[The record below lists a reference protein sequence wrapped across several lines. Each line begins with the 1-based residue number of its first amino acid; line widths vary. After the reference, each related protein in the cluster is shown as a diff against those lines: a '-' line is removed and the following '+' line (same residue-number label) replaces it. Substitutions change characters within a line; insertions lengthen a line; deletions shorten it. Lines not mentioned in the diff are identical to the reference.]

1 MKDEEWGLTN
11 VLLWTAVLNE
21 FDLIEQELIAGTTK
35 ACFARELKGWPP
47 TTATDFINVIRGE
60 FVSQYPTATE
70 AFDNACSQSG
80 LIEDKYVKRQWLH
93 DVVQLTAHRVGMG
106 KLKTADNKFLSYF
119 KKVYEQVCSEHE
131 AGTLFLVPEE
141 RQLAHSHEPVEVGS
155 EADKK
160 ISEQLAELR
169 RVAV

>member
-1 MKDEEWGLTN
+1 MKDEDWMLDTVEVWAIALTDQKITKTEFEAAQRKSLGL
-11 VLLWTAVLNE
+11 
-21 FDLIEQELIAGTTK
+21 Q
-35 ACFARELKGWPP
+35 WPP
-47 TTATDFINVIRGE
+47 TAPADFLALARTKQ
-60 FVSQYPTATE
+60 SPYPTATE

-93 DVVQLTAHRVGMG
+93 DVVQLTAHRIGMG
-106 KLKTADNKFLSYF
+106 RLKTADNKFLSYF
-119 KKVYEQVCSEHE
+119 KKVYEQVCSEHK

-155 EADKK
+155 EADKE
-160 ISEQLAELR
+160 ISKKLAELR